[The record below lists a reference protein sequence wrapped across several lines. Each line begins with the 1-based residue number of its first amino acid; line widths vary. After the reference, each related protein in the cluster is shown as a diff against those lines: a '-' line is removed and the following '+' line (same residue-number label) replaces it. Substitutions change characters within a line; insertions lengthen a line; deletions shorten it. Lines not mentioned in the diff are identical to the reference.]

1 LPIQDCDGPIDVMLV
16 YPVIPQGHQ
25 LNLPYG
31 YEVPLSVTT
40 VAAYLEQQGIKTE
53 ILDMNL
59 HQEPYRLLRRFC
71 AKLRPKVVGFTAITS
86 HIYNAHKA
94 ATQVKEVDPQVVT
107 VVGGIHVSAVP
118 EDTLR
123 RFPMFDYGVLGE
135 GEVTFLNFVRHV
147 LEASSPQKE
156 HGLAYREDGQPVVN
170 PPRGQIQ
177 DLDSLPFAARE
188 KLEHS
193 KYVGSPSNYLRLPTT
208 SIATTRGC
216 PYSCTF
222 CSKSVYGRQSLRHMS
237 PERAVAE
244 LEHCIETL
252 HIRNFKAVDDTMTV
266 KKKWV
271 MAFCELLLKKGLNLS
286 WNASSRV
293 DAADLEM
300 LKLMRRSGCFQ
311 IKWGPECGTEKSLKK
326 IKKGITLEQS
336 AQAMD
341 MCRKARI
348 ESNASFM
355 IGISG
360 ETVEDIEATIDF
372 ACKISPDVVTFTI
385 MKPFPGSEIF
395 EEGLAEGRII
405 HTVWDEYLHQGFAL
419 MKHDVLT
426 DEELGRLFRRC
437 YNRFYFRPRY
447 WAKRVKWFFKQP
459 IRETK
464 IITENAWMLISKK

>member
-1 LPIQDCDGPIDVMLV
+1 MPIQDCDGPIDVMLV

-311 IKWGPECGTEKSLKK
+311 IKWGP
-326 IKKGITLEQS
+326 
-336 AQAMD
+336 
-341 MCRKARI
+341 
-348 ESNASFM
+348 
-355 IGISG
+355 
-360 ETVEDIEATIDF
+360 
-372 ACKISPDVVTFTI
+372 
-385 MKPFPGSEIF
+385 
-395 EEGLAEGRII
+395 
-405 HTVWDEYLHQGFAL
+405 
-419 MKHDVLT
+419 
-426 DEELGRLFRRC
+426 
-437 YNRFYFRPRY
+437 
-447 WAKRVKWFFKQP
+447 
-459 IRETK
+459 
-464 IITENAWMLISKK
+464 